1 MYCFSGSDPS
11 SEISPFPPWVPD
23 NFSKRNFL
31 IWDPERFTI
40 HSFKLIYDAVLCRM
54 PDSSMTFL
62 KVFSNTEHC
71 NITCSLI
78 FNFIFGWF
86 YYIILNE
93 CILEFENFNFPI
105 MHSVVGA
112 IYLLSNDGSEGSFL
126 CEKNIWRKNIPSS
139 RDSSYFRPEMHLLC
153 DNFFSLLN

>member
-40 HSFKLIYDAVLCRM
+40 HSFKLIYDAVFCRM

-71 NITCSLI
+71 NITCSL
-78 FNFIFGWF
+78 NMYF
-86 YYIILNE
+86 YLRMIL
-93 CILEFENFNFPI
+93 
-105 MHSVVGA
+105 
-112 IYLLSNDGSEGSFL
+112 
-126 CEKNIWRKNIPSS
+126 
-139 RDSSYFRPEMHLLC
+139 
-153 DNFFSLLN
+153 FSLLCIRFLARYIYFQMMAVQAALCVKKIFDEKIFPPLEIQVILDLKCIFCVIIFFPC